1 MRAAAGILC
10 AVALLSGC
18 GGDDDETTVVET
30 TTVTETETETV
41 PVPPEADAT
50 TPAEPDADAPGEDD
64 GDGAA
69 EAPGNCGEVTFEENT
84 DSGAFDVTAVG
95 TDCTTARRVALAAR
109 NSTRELTYVAH
120 GFRCSGKRSD
130 KPALSSIEWFC
141 VGAEREVVTF
151 STS

>member
-18 GGDDDETTVVET
+18 GDDADETTVVET
-30 TTVTETETETV
+30 TTVTETETV

-69 EAPGNCGEVTFEENT
+69 EAPGNCGQVVFEENT
-84 DSGAFDVTAVG
+84 DSGAFNVTAVG
-95 TDCTTARRVALAAR
+95 TDCTTARRVARAAR
-109 NSTRELTYVAH
+109 NSTTELSYVAH
-120 GFRCSGKRSD
+120 SFRCSGARSD
-130 KPALSSIEWFC
+130 KQALSSIEWFC